1 MSVSL
6 PRRQFLRLGAA
17 AMALPAMPHIAV
29 AQSFPAR
36 PVHLI
41 VGYPPGSTAD
51 LIARLAGNWLS
62 ERLGQP
68 FIIENRPGA
77 GAGLATEAVV
87 RAAPDGYTLLQVSST
102 QAINATLFKNLSYDF
117 LRDIAPVASIM
128 RAPGVMEVNPGLPAK
143 TVPEFIAYA
152 KANPGRITMASAG
165 NGSNP
170 HLYGALFMQAT
181 GIDMVHVPY
190 RGSVAALTDLIS
202 GQVQVMFDNVPTSL
216 EYIRS
221 GRLRALAV
229 TAAAQIEALPEVPP
243 LGTFVSGYEASLWQG
258 VGAPKNTPSA
268 IVERLNREINAAL
281 VDSKMKARLAQLGGT
296 ALGGSPAAFGKLI
309 ADDTEKWA
317 TVIKLAG
324 IRAE

>member
-1 MSVSL
+1 M
-6 PRRQFLRLGAA
+6 RRVAA
-17 AMALPAMPHIAV
+17 AQA
-29 AQSFPAR
+29 FPAR

-41 VGYPPGSTAD
+41 VGYPAGSTAD
-51 LIARLAGNWLS
+51 IIARLAGNWLS

-77 GAGLATEAVV
+77 GTGIATEAVV

-102 QAINATLFKNLSYDF
+102 QAINATLFKNSYDF
-117 LRDIAPVASIM
+117 IRDIAPVASIM
-128 RAPGVMEVNPGLPAK
+128 RAPGVMEVNPAMPAR

-152 KANPGRITMASAG
+152 RANPGKITMASAG

-190 RGSVAALTDLIS
+190 RGSVSALTDLMG

-221 GRLRALAV
+221 GKLRALAV
-229 TAAAQIEALPEVPP
+229 TAATQIEALPEVPP
-243 LGTFVSGYEASLWQG
+243 LGTFVPGYEASLWQG
-258 VGAPKNTPSA
+258 IGAPKSTSPE
-268 IVERLNREINAAL
+268 IIDRLNRQINAAL
-281 VDSKMKARLAQLGGT
+281 ADPKMKARLAQLGGT
-296 ALGGSPAAFGKLI
+296 ALGGSPAEFGKLV
-309 ADDTEKWA
+309 AEDTEKWA
-317 TVIKLAG
+317 KVIRLAG
-324 IRAE
+324 IKAE